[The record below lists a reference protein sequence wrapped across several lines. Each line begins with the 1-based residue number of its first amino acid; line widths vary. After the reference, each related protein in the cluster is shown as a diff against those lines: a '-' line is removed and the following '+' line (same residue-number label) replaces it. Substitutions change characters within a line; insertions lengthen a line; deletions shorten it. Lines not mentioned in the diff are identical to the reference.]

1 MYILSMKTI
10 LKITKNELSTLFYSP
25 IAWLILIIFTFQSGM
40 AYAEAWAAA
49 LRSQGLGYTIHGATE
64 RLLLGWGGAI
74 SSMQEHLYLYIPLLT
89 MGLMSQEYN
98 RGSIKLLYSSPV
110 TNRQIIFGKYLSMII
125 YAFLLIAIL
134 FIYYVFTAFT
144 IKAVGTSFV
153 LCAILGAFL
162 MICAYAAIGLFMS
175 SLTSY
180 QVVAAVG
187 TLAILASLNYI
198 GNVGQDIPFI
208 RDITYWLSISGRA
221 DTFFKGLI
229 CSEDLLYFLLVIAL
243 FITLSIIR
251 LQSERTKRS
260 VTQNASHYGG
270 VILITLII
278 GYLSAR
284 PACRFY
290 YDTTEMKNNTLT
302 QSSIDVMKKLDGP
315 LTITTYIN
323 MLDEDYFRGMP
334 RYYNEDAKRFEQYIR
349 FKPEM
354 KLKYVYYYD
363 KVNNPS
369 LDRRY
374 PNLSDEERLA
384 QICDVEEWDVED
396 ILTPQEI
403 KELEDLSGEDNKFV
417 RVIERGNGQK
427 SMLRIYE
434 DNYRHPME
442 TEITAALKRMVVKS
456 PMVAFLTGHGERSI
470 HGAGD
475 RDYYAFSQYKAFRNS
490 LVNQGFDNMS
500 LNLDSLDKIPEY
512 VDILVIADVRTALND
527 KEQKIIENYIAEGK
541 NLLIAGEARRQA
553 QMNPI
558 IAPLGLTFMPGIL
571 VQESKD
577 YPADLILAK
586 TTPAASKLT
595 RAFFRTF
602 YYQYDITMPSAVGI
616 EQTSDN
622 GFMIT
627 PILTTDSI
635 GSWNELETSN
645 FIEDTVRVNPTIGE
659 VEKTNMTMVYLTRH
673 VNDKEQRI
681 IVLGDADCIGNGEL
695 TRRRDGIDASNFSVV
710 TESFR
715 LLSNEEF
722 PVNTYR
728 KMSSDNKIYL
738 KEEATIWIKIL
749 FMGILPGLLSILSL
763 ALWWK
768 RRKK

>member
-1 MYILSMKTI
+1 MKTI

-40 AYAEAWAAA
+40 AYAEAWATA

-74 SSMQEHLYLYIPLLT
+74 SSMQEYLYLYIPLLT

-110 TNRQIIFGKYLSMII
+110 TNYQIIFGKYLSMII
-125 YAFLLIAIL
+125 YAFLLVAIL
-134 FIYYVFTAFT
+134 LIYYIFTAFT
-144 IKAVGTSFV
+144 IKSVGTPFV
-153 LCAILGAFL
+153 MCAILGAFL

-187 TLAILASLNYI
+187 TLAVLASLNYI
-198 GNVGQDIPFI
+198 GNIGQDIPFV

-229 CSEDLLYFLLVIAL
+229 CSEDLLYFLLVITL
-243 FITLSIIR
+243 FVTLSIIR
-251 LQSERTKRS
+251 LQAERTKRS
-260 VTQNASHYGG
+260 VTENMLRYSS
-270 VILITLII
+270 VILITLMI
-278 GYLSAR
+278 GYISAR
-284 PACRFY
+284 PILRCY
-290 YDTTEMKNNTLT
+290 YDATEMKDNTLT
-302 QSSIDVMKKLDGP
+302 QGSIDVMEKLDGP
-315 LTITTYIN
+315 LTITTYVN

-334 RYYNEDAKRFEQYIR
+334 RYYHEDVERFEQYIR

-374 PNLSDEERLA
+374 PELSDEERLA
-384 QICDVEEWDVED
+384 KICDVEEWDVKD
-396 ILTPQEI
+396 ILTPKEI
-403 KELEDLSGEDNKFV
+403 KEIEDLSGEYNKFV

-427 SMLRIYE
+427 SFLRIYE

-442 TEITAALKRMVVKS
+442 PEITAALKRMIVKP
-456 PMVAFLTGHGERSI
+456 PMVTFLTGHGERSI
-470 HGAGD
+470 NGAGD
-475 RDYYAFSQYKAFRNS
+475 RDYYAFSQYKSFRNS
-490 LVNQGFDNMS
+490 LVNQGFDIMS
-500 LNLDSLDKIPEY
+500 LSLDSVNNIPEY
-512 VDILVIADVRTALND
+512 VDILVIADIRTPLS
-527 KEQKIIENYIAEGK
+527 KREQKIIEDYIAKGG
-541 NLLIAGEARRQA
+541 NLLIAGDSRRQA

-586 TTPAASKLT
+586 TTQAASELT
-595 RAFFRTF
+595 REFYRMF
-602 YYQYDITMPSAVGI
+602 YYQYDITMPNTVGI
-616 EQTSDN
+616 EQISDK
-622 GFMIT
+622 GFTII
-627 PILTTDSI
+627 PILTTDST
-635 GSWNELETSN
+635 GSWNELETMN
-645 FIEDTVRVNPTIGE
+645 FIEDTARINPAIGE
-659 VEKTNMTMVYLTRH
+659 VEKANMTMVYLTRQ
-673 VNDKEQRI
+673 VNNKEQRI

-695 TRRRDGIDASNFSVV
+695 TRERDGIHARNFKII
-710 TESFR
+710 TETFR
-715 LLSNEEF
+715 LLSNGEF
-722 PVNTYR
+722 PIDTNR

-738 KEEATIWIKIL
+738 GEQATTWIKIL
-749 FMGILPGLLSILSL
+749 FMGILPGLLTILSL

>member
-1 MYILSMKTI
+1 MYIQSMKTI

-40 AYAEAWAAA
+40 AYAEAWADA
-49 LRSQGLGYTIHGATE
+49 LRSQALGYTVYGATE
-64 RLLLGWGGAI
+64 RLLLGWSGAI

-110 TNRQIIFGKYLSMII
+110 TNKQIIFGKYLSMII
-125 YAFLLIAIL
+125 YALILVAIL
-134 FIYYVFTAFT
+134 FIYYAFTAFT
-144 IKAVGTSFV
+144 IKAIDTPFV
-153 LCAILGAFL
+153 MTALLGIFL

-198 GNVGQDIPFI
+198 GNVGQDISFV

-221 DTFFKGLI
+221 DTFFNGLI
-229 CSEDLLYFLLVIAL
+229 GSEDLLYFLLVITL

-260 VTQNASHYGG
+260 VPQNSLRYGG
-270 VILITLII
+270 VILMTLVI

-284 PACRFY
+284 PVLRWY
-290 YDTTEMKNNTLT
+290 YDATEMKDNTLT
-302 QSSIDVMKKLDGP
+302 QKSIDVMKKLDGP

-334 RYYNEDAKRFEQYIR
+334 RYYNEDFERFEKFVR

-363 KVNNPS
+363 KVQNSS

-374 PNLSDEERLA
+374 PGLSDEERLA
-384 QICDVEEWDVED
+384 KICEVEEWDVKD
-396 ILTPQEI
+396 ILTPEEI
-403 KELEDLSGEDNKFV
+403 HKIEDLSGEYNKFA

-427 SMLRIYE
+427 SILRIYD
-434 DNYRHPME
+434 DNMRHPSE
-442 TEITAALKRMVVKS
+442 TEITAAFKRMVVKS
-456 PMVAFLTGHGERSI
+456 PMVAFLEGHGERSI
-470 HGAGD
+470 NGAGD
-475 RDYYAFSQYKAFRNS
+475 RDYYAFSRYKAFRNS
-490 LVNQGFDNMS
+490 LVNQGFDNMT
-500 LNLDSLDKIPEY
+500 LCLDSLDRIPEN
-512 VDILVIADVRTALND
+512 VDILVISDVRTPLSE
-527 KEQKIIENYIAEGK
+527 KEQVIIENYIAQGR
-541 NLLIAGEARRQA
+541 NLLIAGEPRRQE
-553 QMNPI
+553 QMNAI
-558 IAPLGLTFMPGIL
+558 IAPLGLAFLPGLL

-577 YPADLILAK
+577 YPADLILSKA
-586 TTPAASKLT
+586 THAAAGLT
-595 RAFFRTF
+595 RSF
-602 YYQYDITMPSAVGI
+602 YRMAYYNYCITMPSAVGI
-616 EQTSDN
+616 EQVADKGFNLIPLLTSDS
-622 GFMIT
+622 
-627 PILTTDSI
+627 TD
-635 GSWNELETSN
+635 SWNELETTN
-645 FIEDTVRVNPTIGE
+645 FIEDTARINPAIGE
-659 VEKTNMTMVYLTRH
+659 IEKANTTMAYLTRQ
-673 VNDKEQRI
+673 VNGKEQRI

-695 TRRRDGIDASNFSVV
+695 SRQRDGINASNFSVI

-715 LLSNEEF
+715 LLSYDEF
-722 PVNTYR
+722 PVDTSR
-728 KMSSDNKIYL
+728 KRTSDDKVYL
-738 KEEATIWIKIL
+738 GEKAGVWIKIL
-749 FMGILPGLLSILSL
+749 FMGGLPGILTILSL